1 MKNTKKLVNK
11 LKEKME
17 AKVRQQEGL
26 KKEWKVKLNSNL
38 EKFRRSELLRKYT
51 TKILFVLQT

>member
-1 MKNTKKLVNK
+1 
-11 LKEKME
+11 ME